1 MAPGHDLN
9 EKVPKG
15 SAIKNSAIQDPEG
28 YWPMLES
35 PMCNGALALGPRIFM
50 SILAITSLTAMDA
63 MDLTDDDVAFL
74 KTCSSGAKIDYAVWP
89 ALVSRLIYRLEK
101 VIPNEFPVPSA
112 PQSPSSVTA
121 SPNTIQSQK
130 TPPSPSVDNS
140 SQSVTDL
147 AQSADKENITPTPA
161 QNTSTSDSNPTIA
174 PGSLHPQLDL
184 LLSSIVETLNSH
196 FTLYPPHTIQRLSE
210 LILQP
215 KLHYRS
221 LPAYLHA
228 FDRVVHVTSGAH
240 LYPLPAPV
248 PDANGAKIL
257 TNGISSGPDPE
268 SISWSNSTQVQ
279 PNLGSDESLGGA
291 LLTPIP
297 WLQSISVSNGGESS
311 ASDMEGEVKTERTE
325 TIDGPNGAGSI
336 ETVSVSVNGVSSTTL
351 AAVGGGNS
359 TESGMRAEG
368 GVTQGELLRQ
378 EQRAGVVPA
387 TQLAHMQPH
396 PNGDGEEDEAPH
408 ARGPEEIG
416 MEDMGPQGSGNNLR
430 HGIQGI
436 DVEAAVGRKAEET
449 EEKPST
455 PKREADEEIQTSSKR
470 VKDENDG
477 DEDMTSA
484 TDVGKE
490 EK

>member
-1 MAPGHDLN
+1 MYDACSVMHD
-9 EKVPKG
+9 VG
-15 SAIKNSAIQDPEG
+15 A
-28 YWPMLES
+28 YLEAS
-35 PMCNGALALGPRIFM
+35 FAD
-50 SILAITSLTAMDA
+50 S
-63 MDLTDDDVAFL
+63 V
-74 KTCSSGAKIDYAVWP
+74 
-89 ALVSRLIYRLEK
+89 RLQ

-130 TPPSPSVDNS
+130 TPPSPSADNS

-268 SISWSNSTQVQ
+268 SISWGNSTQVQ

-297 WLQSISVSNGGESS
+297 WLQSMSVSNGGESV
-311 ASDMEGEVKTERTE
+311 SDMEGEVKTERTE

-359 TESGMRAEG
+359 TEGGMRAEG

-436 DVEAAVGRKAEET
+436 DVEAAVGRKAEES

-470 VKDENDG
+470 VKDENDV
-477 DEDMTSA
+477 DEDMTST

>member
-1 MAPGHDLN
+1 
-9 EKVPKG
+9 
-15 SAIKNSAIQDPEG
+15 
-28 YWPMLES
+28 
-35 PMCNGALALGPRIFM
+35 
-50 SILAITSLTAMDA
+50 MDT
-63 MDLTDDDVAFL
+63 MDLTDDDIAFL
-74 KTCSSGAKIDYAVWP
+74 KICSSGAKIDYAGWP

-112 PQSPSSVTA
+112 PRSPANVAA

-130 TPPSPSVDNS
+130 TPPSPSADNS

-147 AQSADKENITPTPA
+147 AQSADKENITPTPTPA
-161 QNTSTSDSNPTIA
+161 QNTSTSDPNPTIA
-174 PGSLHPQLDL
+174 PGSLHPQLDFL
-184 LLSSIVETLNSH
+184 LTSIVETLNAH
-196 FTLYPPHTIQRLSE
+196 FSSYPPHTIQRLSE

-268 SISWSNSTQVQ
+268 SISWGNSTKVQ

-297 WLQSISVSNGGESS
+297 WLQSISASNGGEVS

-351 AAVGGGNS
+351 AAVGDGNTTEGGL
-359 TESGMRAEG
+359 RAEG

-416 MEDMGPQGSGNNLR
+416 MEDMGPQGPGNNLR

-436 DVEAAVGRKAEET
+436 DVEAAVGRKAEAFEG
-449 EEKPST
+449 EESEDKPST

-470 VKDENDG
+470 VKDEGDG
-477 DEDMTSA
+477 DEDMTGD
-484 TDVGKE
+484 TDAGKD

>member
-1 MAPGHDLN
+1 
-9 EKVPKG
+9 
-15 SAIKNSAIQDPEG
+15 
-28 YWPMLES
+28 
-35 PMCNGALALGPRIFM
+35 
-50 SILAITSLTAMDA
+50 MDA
-63 MDLTDDDVAFL
+63 MDLTDDDIAFL
-74 KTCSSGAKIDYAVWP
+74 KICSSGAQIDYTVWP
-89 ALVSRLIYRLEK
+89 ALVPRLIYRLEK

-112 PQSPSSVTA
+112 PRSPSRIA
-121 SPNTIQSQK
+121 PSPAILLSQK
-130 TPPSPSVDNS
+130 TPPPPSADNS
-140 SQSVTDL
+140 SQSVADL

-161 QNTSTSDSNPTIA
+161 AQNTNTSDPNSAIA
-174 PGSLHPQLDL
+174 PSSLHPQLDS
-184 LLSSIVETLNSH
+184 LLSSIVSTLNTH
-196 FTLYPPHTIQRLSE
+196 FTSYPPHTIQRLSE

-268 SISWSNSTQVQ
+268 SVSWGNTTQVQ

-291 LLTPIP
+291 LLTPIS
-297 WLQSISVSNGGESS
+297 WIKSISAANGEAS

-351 AAVGGGNS
+351 AAVGDGNS
-359 TESGMRAEG
+359 NESGLRAEG

-387 TQLAHMQPH
+387 TQLSHMQPH
-396 PNGDGEEDEAPH
+396 PNGDGEEEETPH

-416 MEDMGPQGSGNNLR
+416 MEDMGPQGPGNNLR

-436 DVEAAVGRKAEET
+436 DVEAAVGRKVEAFEGEET

-455 PKREADEEIQTSSKR
+455 PKREADEDIQASSKR
-470 VKDENDG
+470 LKDENNG
-477 DEDMTSA
+477 DEDMTGT
-484 TDVGKE
+484 TDAE
-490 EK
+490 NDEK

>member
-1 MAPGHDLN
+1 MYDAFPVIHD
-9 EKVPKG
+9 
-15 SAIKNSAIQDPEG
+15 A
-28 YWPMLES
+28 
-35 PMCNGALALGPRIFM
+35 GAYLGTLFADGVC
-50 SILAITSLTAMDA
+50 LQ
-63 MDLTDDDVAFL
+63 
-74 KTCSSGAKIDYAVWP
+74 
-89 ALVSRLIYRLEK
+89 
-101 VIPNEFPVPSA
+101 VIPHEFPIPSVPH
-112 PQSPSSVTA
+112 SPSSITA
-121 SPNTIQSQK
+121 SPNTVQSQK
-130 TPPSPSVDNS
+130 SPPSPSADNS
-140 SQSVTDL
+140 SQSMADL
-147 AQSADKENITPTPA
+147 TQSADKENITPTPA
-161 QNTSTSDSNPTIA
+161 QHTNTSDTNPAIA
-174 PGSLHPQLDL
+174 PGSLPPQLDY
-184 LLSSIVETLNSH
+184 LLSSIVETLNTH
-196 FTLYPPHTIQRLSE
+196 FTLHPPHTIQRLSE

-215 KLHYRS
+215 KLHYRG

-257 TNGISSGPDPE
+257 TNGVSSGPDPE
-268 SISWSNSTQVQ
+268 SISWGNSTQVA

-297 WLQSISVSNGGESS
+297 WLQSISAANGEAA

-351 AAVGGGNS
+351 AAVGDGNS
-359 TESGMRAEG
+359 NEGGLRAEG

-387 TQLAHMQPH
+387 TQLAHMQQH
-396 PNGDGEEDEAPH
+396 PNGDGEEDETPH

-416 MEDMGPQGSGNNLR
+416 MEDMGPQGPGNNLR

-436 DVEAAVGRKAEET
+436 DVEAAVGRKVEAFEGEEP

-477 DEDMTSA
+477 DEEITGA
-484 TDVGKE
+484 TDAGKD

>member
-1 MAPGHDLN
+1 MAPGHDPN
-9 EKVPKG
+9 EKVPIG

-50 SILAITSLTAMDA
+50 SILAITSTL
-63 MDLTDDDVAFL
+63 
-74 KTCSSGAKIDYAVWP
+74 WP
-89 ALVSRLIYRLEK
+89 ALLSRLVYRLEK
-101 VIPNEFPVPSA
+101 VIPQEFPVPSV
-112 PQSPSSVTA
+112 PHSPSSVTA
-121 SPNTIQSQK
+121 SPNTVQSQK
-130 TPPSPSVDNS
+130 SPPSPSADNS
-140 SQSVTDL
+140 SQSVADL
-147 AQSADKENITPTPA
+147 AQSADKENITPTPV
-161 QNTSTSDSNPTIA
+161 QHTTTSDPTSTTIA
-174 PGSLHPQLDL
+174 PGSLHPQLDA
-184 LLSSIVETLNSH
+184 LLSSIVETLNTH
-196 FTLYPPHTIQRLSE
+196 FTSYPPHTIQRLSE

-215 KLHYRS
+215 KLHYRN

-268 SISWSNSTQVQ
+268 SISWVNSTQVQ

-297 WLQSISVSNGGESS
+297 WLQSIPSSNGEAA

-351 AAVGGGNS
+351 AAVGDGNNNEGGL
-359 TESGMRAEG
+359 RAEG

-387 TQLAHMQPH
+387 TQLAHMQQH
-396 PNGDGEEDEAPH
+396 PNGDGEEDETPH

-416 MEDMGPQGSGNNLR
+416 MEDMGPQGPGNNMR

-436 DVEAAVGRKAEET
+436 DVEAAVGRKVEALEGEET

-477 DEDMTSA
+477 DEDMTGA
-484 TDVGKE
+484 TDAGND